1 MATDSV
7 ANKVVLGDQRILND
21 ANSKADAIDLVNDIF
36 VNLCVKGVHVV
47 VRYVDE
53 WMDNDFEDRSQ
64 FTVGSKKTIT
74 VWAEEGFCDK
84 EDGLTTSQL

>member
-7 ANKVVLGDQRILND
+7 ANVQVLTDPRIVSD
-21 ANSKADAIDLVNDIF
+21 SNSKSDAVDLVNDIF
-36 VNLCVKGVHVV
+36 NNLCVTGVHVV

-53 WMDNDFEDRSQ
+53 WISDDFEDRNTFQ
-64 FTVGSKKTIT
+64 VGEKKTIT

-84 EDGLTTSQL
+84 NEYRTSVE